1 MSERSEGERGWREAR
16 GRRETRPL
24 QASRRGGSNLITAA
38 CVALGCWG
46 FAFSFAFLT
55 DDPNRYVYGGMAA
68 ALGVMWAVLF
78 AMRLRKRLQ
87 QG

>member
-1 MSERSEGERGWREAR
+1 MNVQPRVQR
-16 GRRETRPL
+16 
-24 QASRRGGSNLITAA
+24 SRRRGPNPIMAA
-38 CVALGCWG
+38 CVALGSWG

-68 ALGVMWAVLF
+68 VLAVIWSMLF
-78 AMRLRKRLQ
+78 VMRLRHWLQ